1 MNQNTGLI
9 KFLKTALLP
18 AHSTMYIWGGGW
30 SPDDSCA
37 GEDGTRLG
45 VNPNWR
51 KFYEAQGSDYDF
63 KQHKFEY
70 GNGLDCSGYV
80 GWAVYN
86 YFGGGKTGYVNHA
99 KNQGRMFAEM
109 GFGEYHPKMIE
120 LMPGDIVSSIDH
132 VYITVAR
139 CADGSIIL
147 LHSSPPGVQ
156 LCGTVTPRGGRV
168 GIADSLVKEYT
179 KRFYPD
185 WYRKFSYCS
194 RGAAYLRDCG
204 VFRWHDAVMPDPCG
218 LKNMPPERILKILF
232 T

>member
-1 MNQNTGLI
+1 MTAAQARTEHGSELTQTGGS
-9 KFLKTALLP
+9 
-18 AHSTMYIWGGGW
+18 ST
-30 SPDDSCA
+30 
-37 GEDGTRLG
+37 
-45 VNPNWR
+45 
-51 KFYEAQGSDYDF
+51 EAQGSDYDF

-86 YFGGGKTGYVNHA
+86 YFGGGKTGYVTHA

-218 LKNMPPERILKILF
+218 LKKHASRKNFKNFIHMKKSGAKLRRSYYINLSE
-232 T
+232 